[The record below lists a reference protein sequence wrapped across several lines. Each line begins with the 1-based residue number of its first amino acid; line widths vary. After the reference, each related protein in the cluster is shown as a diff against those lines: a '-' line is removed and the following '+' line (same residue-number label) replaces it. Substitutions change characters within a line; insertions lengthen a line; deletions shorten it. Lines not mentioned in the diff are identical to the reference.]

1 MRDRQDPSHV
11 DVVYRSPHTTNPIY
25 HTDRECRQL
34 ADADA
39 VPVARSEVPDRY
51 RECERCRYDDVPTLE
66 AADAGPSG
74 VDRARVEPFILGH
87 LLVALSAV
95 LIVLGLFVGVVGGL
109 L

>member
-11 DVVYRSPHTTNPIY
+11 DVVYRSPHTTNPVF

-34 ADADA
+34 VDADA

-51 RECERCRYDDVPTLE
+51 RACERCRYDGVPTLE

-74 VDRARVEPFILGH
+74 VDRACVEPFVVGH
-87 LLVALSAV
+87 LLVALAAV
-95 LIVLGLFVGVVGGL
+95 VIVLGLFVGVVGGL